1 MRNCLILAAMA
12 GLACSAPQGYSDDT
26 AAPLT
31 DEAYATIQEVFGSSA
46 SEKQVDNGGYSN
58 NAPLTADNSNVDV
71 LVQVIKEADSQYPSD
86 YTPDTAPLTPMRSST
101 ALRASPLAGVR
112 TSSELRVS
120 TRWSSRRSASP
131 W

>member
-12 GLACSAPQGYSDDT
+12 GLAYSAPQGYSDDT

-31 DEAYATIQEVFGSSA
+31 DEAYATIQEVFGSGA
-46 SEKQVDNGGYSN
+46 SEKQVDAGGYSTG

-86 YTPDTAPLTPMRSST
+86 YTPDTAPLVEEPKATVT
-101 ALRASPLAGVR
+101 VD
-112 TSSELRVS
+112 
-120 TRWSSRRSASP
+120 
-131 W
+131 